1 MSATLTTLVSFDG
14 AEPVGDLIADANGD
28 LFGRPR
34 TAAVTATAR
43 CSKSPIRETST
54 SLSTTARLS
63 SMAAAR
69 AERFSLAKARD
80 AASGEAPRWEG
91 RDMVL
96 AKPTFSCLAI
106 IGNFGGLG

>member
-1 MSATLTTLVSFDG
+1 MSATPGALVSFDG
-14 AEPVGDLIADANGD
+14 DERDGDLIADANGD

-34 TAAVTATAR
+34 TAALTATGQ
-43 CSKSPIRETST
+43 CSKWPIRETST
-54 SLSTTARLS
+54 SRSTRARLS
-63 SMAAAR
+63 SMAATR
-69 AERFSLAKARD
+69 AERFSLSKARD

-96 AKPTFSCLAI
+96 AKPTFCWLAI